1 VNHIQAGIF
10 VSTTMLIVVL
20 VLTGLAHFVG
30 GTWAGIIL
38 TATVVVGVAAA
49 VLDYL
54 TEER

>member
-1 VNHIQAGIF
+1 MNHIQAGIF
-10 VSTTMLIVVL
+10 VGATMLTIIL
-20 VLTGLAHFVG
+20 VITGLAHFVG
-30 GTWAGIIL
+30 GSMAGIIL